1 MNNYKLRLCAAI
13 LALSSVASV
22 FASCGS
28 SDAGDTR
35 TTEANTAADTAAAT
49 EEITTDYMPVF
60 PEKDYGGDEFLFLTS
75 SDADDNGRDWETF
88 DIYAETATGDVITD
102 AVYERNMWLEETFNI
117 KIGEYKCV
125 TMTET
130 KKAVQAG
137 VTDYDAVM
145 TAIAN
150 GCSLGAENYTL
161 DLTQVP
167 NLDLKQSWWD
177 QGVLRDTSI
186 NNRNYIAT
194 GDISIVDNEATW
206 VLMFNKQMAQNL
218 DLDLYQM
225 VYDNQWDMET
235 FYKYAQQAVKD
246 LNGDG
251 KMYGPEDQFGFATS
265 DQSAQGLMYASGLK
279 LSSKDADDYPII
291 DTNLE
296 KLTEVVIAAGE
307 IMSDADTTII
317 TTKNGIVDGD
327 GLAAS
332 DKLRMLFEE
341 GRALFFGEVM
351 ACVGRMR
358 NSTTDFGLIPFP
370 KYDLAQE
377 NYYHFVHKTAGKGVC
392 IPTTQLDIEMA
403 GLIIEAMAAKSVG
416 TVTEAYYDKALTY
429 KYMRDEESAKML
441 DIILASRIYDLA
453 YIYDW
458 GSLFSQMFSLIV
470 SGKDTVASTW
480 DKRLSAAGKA
490 LTKTVDAY
498 KENE

>member
-1 MNNYKLRLCAAI
+1 MNNMKLRFCAAI
-13 LALSSVASV
+13 LALASV
-22 FASCGS
+22 GSIFVSCGS
-28 SDAGDTR
+28 ADTAGETQ
-35 TTEANTAADTAAAT
+35 TTAADTVDAVTT
-49 EEITTDYMPVF
+49 EEVTTDYMPTF
-60 PEKDYGGDEFLFLTS
+60 PEKDYGGDDFKFLTS
-75 SDADDNGRDWETF
+75 SDADDNGVDWQTYDVF
-88 DIYAETATGDVITD
+88 AESATGDVVID
-102 AVYERNMWLEETFNI
+102 AVYERNMWIEETFNV
-117 KIGEYKCV
+117 KISEYQCV

-137 VTDYDAVM
+137 VTEYDAVM

-150 GCSLGAENYTL
+150 GCSMGAENYIL

-167 NLDLKQSWWD
+167 NIDLSQSWWD
-177 QGVLRDTSI
+177 QGVLKDTSI
-186 NNRNYIAT
+186 NNRVYIAT
-194 GDISIVDNEATW
+194 GDITIVDNEATW
-206 VLMFNKQMAQNL
+206 VLMFNKQMAQDL
-218 DLDLYQM
+218 DLNLYQM
-225 VYDNQWDMET
+225 VYDNEWDMET
-235 FYKYAQQAVKD
+235 FYKYAQLAVKD

-265 DQSAQGLMYASGLK
+265 DMSSDGLMYASGLK

-291 DTNLE
+291 ETNLDL
-296 KLTEVVIAAGE
+296 LTSVIVKAGE

-327 GLAAS
+327 GVNAS
-332 DKLRMLFEE
+332 DKLRMVFEE
-341 GRALFFGEVM
+341 GRALFYGEVM
-351 ACVGRMR
+351 ACVTRMR

-370 KYDLAQE
+370 KYDLSQE

-392 IPTTQLDIEMA
+392 IPTTQADPEMA

-441 DIILASRIYDLA
+441 DIILASRVYDLT

-458 GSLFSQMFSLIV
+458 GSLYSQLKSLIV
-470 SGKDTVASTW
+470 NGKDTVASTC
-480 DKRLSAAGKA
+480 DKRMSAAEKA

>member
-1 MNNYKLRLCAAI
+1 MNNMKLRLCAAI
-13 LALSSVASV
+13 LALASV
-22 FASCGS
+22 GAVLASCGS
-28 SDAGDTR
+28 SDAGETK
-35 TTEANTAADTAAAT
+35 TTTADTADTAVVT
-49 EEITTDYMPVF
+49 EEVTTDYMPVF
-60 PEKDYGGDEFLFLTS
+60 PEKDYGGDDFKFLTS
-75 SDADDNGRDWETF
+75 GDSDDNGRDWQTY
-88 DIYAETATGDVITD
+88 DIFTESATGDVIID
-102 AVYERNMWLEETFNI
+102 AVYERNMWIEETFNV
-117 KIGEYKCV
+117 KISEYQGV

-137 VTDYDAVM
+137 VTEYDAVM

-150 GCSLGAENYTL
+150 GCSMGAENYIL

-167 NLDLKQSWWD
+167 YIDLKQSWWD
-177 QGVLRDTSI
+177 QGVLADTSI

-194 GDISIVDNEATW
+194 GDITIVDNEATW

-235 FYKYAQQAVKD
+235 FYKYAQMAVKD

-265 DQSAQGLMYASGLK
+265 DQSSQGLMYASGLK
-279 LSSKDADDYPII
+279 LSSKDGEDYPTIE
-291 DTNLE
+291 TNLE
-296 KLTEVVIAAGE
+296 KLTEVVLAAGR
-307 IMSDADTTII
+307 IMSDTDTTII

-332 DKLRMLFEE
+332 DKLRMVFEE
-341 GRALFFGEVM
+341 GRALFYGEVM
-351 ACVGRMR
+351 ACVTRMR

-392 IPTTQLDIEMA
+392 IPTTQADPEMA

-441 DIILASRIYDLA
+441 DIILSSRVYDLA

-458 GSLFSQMFSLIV
+458 GSIYSQIHSLIAN
-470 SGKDTVASTW
+470 GKDTVASTW
-480 DKRLSAAGKA
+480 DKRLSAAEKA